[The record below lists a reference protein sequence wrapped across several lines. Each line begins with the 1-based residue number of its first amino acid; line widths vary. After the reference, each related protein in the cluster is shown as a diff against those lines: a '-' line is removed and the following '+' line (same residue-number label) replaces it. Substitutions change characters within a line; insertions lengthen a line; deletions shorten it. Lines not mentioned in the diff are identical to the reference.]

1 MMKKDRR
8 WTKLNK
14 NMRMCT
20 EKEDEKWKFFSFKDE
35 GHISTVAETALS
47 VLTTIQTP
55 LTDYYSVK
63 DVANNVRK
71 KMKMLKMENLMM
83 NCWQVQ
89 NASFNKCSSRASGKY
104 FFFLLLLW
112 KPDIKYSM
120 SLEIDFTI
128 HIFTTWQ

>member
-1 MMKKDRR
+1 MRR
-8 WTKLNK
+8 
-14 NMRMCT
+14 CT
-20 EKEDEKWKFFSFKDE
+20 EKEDEKWKFFLSKDE

-89 NASFNKCSSRASGKY
+89 NASFNKCSSRASGNVSFSFIMK
-104 FFFLLLLW
+104 
-112 KPDIKYSM
+112 
-120 SLEIDFTI
+120 
-128 HIFTTWQ
+128 TWVEV